1 MNTMKYTV
9 ALATLLLTLATGA
22 IGGCGVYKINIQQG
36 NFLDDER
43 IAELKVGMTKR
54 QVEFLLGSPA
64 VHDSFHP
71 DRWDYV
77 FYFRNGKT
85 DGELHRNL
93 VVYFEGDKVSEIV
106 LPEDLEDPA

>member
-1 MNTMKYTV
+1 MKRVKYTV
-9 ALATLLLTLATGA
+9 AFAALLFCAATVTV
-22 IGGCGVYKINIQQG
+22 GGCGIYKINIQQG
-36 NFLDDER
+36 NYLDDER

-64 VHDSFHP
+64 IRDSFHP

-85 DGELHRNL
+85 EEVQQRKITVLFN
-93 VVYFEGDKVSEIV
+93 GDQVERIV
-106 LPEDLEDPA
+106 GAEPAGGSA